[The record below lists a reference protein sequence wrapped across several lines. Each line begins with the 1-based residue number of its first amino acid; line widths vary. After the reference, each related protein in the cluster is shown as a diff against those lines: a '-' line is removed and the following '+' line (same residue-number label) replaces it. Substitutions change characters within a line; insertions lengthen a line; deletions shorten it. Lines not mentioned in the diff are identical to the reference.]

1 MDKMEFN
8 ILKVRQSL
16 KDKLCFA
23 LKQNPTFM
31 FEIKDLKIQIAICDL
46 ALNKVKK
53 AS

>member
-16 KDKLCFA
+16 KDKLSVA
-23 LKQNPTFM
+23 LRQNPTFM
-31 FEIKDLKIQIAICDL
+31 FEIRDLKIQIAVCDL
-46 ALNKVKK
+46 ALNKIKR